1 MRMYADNG
9 GVQQNQ
15 LLIPNLPR
23 SNREA
28 QCQTHPAQSVYTDI
42 SANNSAEEFNGNFTS
57 IDTEVVRL
65 LSINIFPRDILK
77 MDKNLVSF
85 MLNSLSN
92 LCYHFIRFH
101 VVSGDPVLL

>member
-1 MRMYADNG
+1 MYADNG

-28 QCQTHPAQSVYTDI
+28 QCQTHPAHSVYTDI

-57 IDTEVVRL
+57 IDTEVVRF
-65 LSINIFPRDILK
+65 LSIDIFPRDILK
-77 MDKNLVSF
+77 ISLESF
-85 MLNSLSN
+85 TLDDLSN
-92 LCYHFIRFH
+92 LCYYFIRFH

>member
-9 GVQQNQ
+9 GIQQNQ
-15 LLIPNLPR
+15 LLIPNHPR

-42 SANNSAEEFNGNFTS
+42 SANISAEEFNGNFTS

-65 LSINIFPRDILK
+65 LYLDIFLYKRK
-77 MDKNLVSF
+77 SKNVSLVALIKVS
-85 MLNSLSN
+85 LNGWIFLDFS
-92 LCYHFIRFH
+92 R
-101 VVSGDPVLL
+101 

>member
-1 MRMYADNG
+1 MDFATQNYNVYKNTYILLQREMRMYADNG

-65 LSINIFPRDILK
+65 LSIDIFLRDI
-77 MDKNLVSF
+77 F
-85 MLNSLSN
+85 WAA
-92 LCYHFIRFH
+92 FE
-101 VVSGDPVLL
+101 